1 MMLSNMLK
9 KMVSLLKMLMHTKEE
24 MDLVNHSLLPLKTLL
39 TMMFLKTLLPNL
51 SLLYN
56 SIPFQLL
63 LMPQVFGSN
72 STDLEFIPDVE
83 LILITES

>member
-9 KMVSLLKMLMHTKEE
+9 KMVSLLKILMHTKEE
-24 MDLVNHSLLPLKTLL
+24 MDLANHSLLPLKTLL